1 MSGPLLFNLYQNFP
15 NPFNSS
21 TSIKYEIFKSG
32 LVKIVIINSKGE
44 EVRSIINKYH
54 HVGEYSIQWDG
65 TDSQGINMASGIY
78 FYKIISDGRIKTQ
91 KMIYLK

>member
-1 MSGPLLFNLYQNFP
+1 MSGPLLFNLYQNFL

-32 LVKIVIINSKGE
+32 RVKIAIINSKGE
-44 EVRSIINKYH
+44 EVRSIINRYH
-54 HVGEYSIQWDG
+54 HVGEYFLQWDG
-65 TDSQGINMASGIY
+65 RNDQGINMGSGIY
-78 FYKIISDGRIKTQ
+78 FYKIISDERIKTQ